1 MHKRIH
7 RISDLTT
14 KHKKDTKGSDIF
26 IIVFVPFVPFVAF
39 VVQSTFLR

>member
-1 MHKRIH
+1 MHKRIQ

-14 KHKKDTKGSDIF
+14 KLKKDTKGSDVF
-26 IIVFVPFVPFVAF
+26 IIAAFVAF

>member
-1 MHKRIH
+1 MHKRIQ

-14 KHKKDTKGSDIF
+14 KLKKDTKGSDVF
-26 IIVFVPFVPFVAF
+26 IIVFVPFVAF